1 MTEHDETEDTNLF
14 AAMLDDSDDPETDDA
29 RTLWREAVAAEFSLP
44 IPLPPLG
51 LTARSYQTEAVDAW
65 EKHEGRGMVVLPT
78 GAGKTVVALLAMARM
93 QVRTLVVVPT
103 IDLLH
108 QWHNGICARFGLE
121 EDAVGMVGGGVRRE
135 RAITVITYD
144 SASIAAERMGKARA
158 NGHDTLA
165 HYGLLVF
172 DEAHHL
178 PSGSYRRIA
187 ERSRAPL
194 RLGLSA
200 TIERSDGRHE
210 DLTKLIGPTVFER
223 QPAGLAR
230 DKHIAD
236 YKVER
241 VYIDLTD
248 DEQARYDQLT
258 SEYSWYMS
266 ANRTKLMLTG
276 CANLFEGLIRASGHD
291 PAARQALRAHRDA
304 RMLAMNAER
313 KIKAVEDLLGKHS
326 RDKVIVF
333 SEWNALVNDI
343 ARRLA
348 LPAITYRTHADE
360 RRAILDS
367 FRNGAYS
374 KLVTGRVLNEGVDVP
389 DANVAIVVSGSSA
402 VREYVQRLGRVL
414 RPKVTQARL
423 YEVISRGTSEV
434 KASRRRRPVEKP
446 DL

>member
-1 MTEHDETEDTNLF
+1 MTEHEDAEEPNLF
-14 AAMLDDSDDPETDDA
+14 AAMLDEADDA
-29 RTLWREAVAAEFSLP
+29 DADDQRTLWREAVASEYSLP
-44 IPLPPLG
+44 FPLPALG
-51 LTARSYQTEAVDAW
+51 LTARPYQTEAVDAW

-78 GAGKTVVALLAMARM
+78 GAGKTVVALMAMARM

-108 QWHNGICARFGLE
+108 QWHGGICARFGLN

-135 RAITVITYD
+135 RAVTVITYD
-144 SASIAAERMGKARA
+144 SASIAAERSGARA
-158 NGHDTLA
+158 ANSPLTAGQ
-165 HYGLLVF
+165 YGLLVF

-178 PSGSYRRIA
+178 PSGSYRKIA

-200 TIERSDGRHE
+200 TLERSDGRHE
-210 DLTKLIGPTVFER
+210 DLIRLIGPTVFER
-223 QPAGLAR
+223 QPASLAR

-241 VYIDLTD
+241 VHVDLTD

-291 PAARQALRAHRDA
+291 PAARQALRAHREA
-304 RMLAMNAER
+304 RMLAMNAQR
-313 KIKAVEDLLGKHS
+313 KIKAVEDLLGKHGT
-326 RDKVIVF
+326 DKVLVF

-343 ARRLA
+343 AQRLA
-348 LPAITYRTHADE
+348 LPAITYRTRADE
-360 RRAILDS
+360 RRAILDG
-367 FRNGAYS
+367 FRAGAYS

-414 RPKVTQARL
+414 RPKATQARL

-446 DL
+446 ES